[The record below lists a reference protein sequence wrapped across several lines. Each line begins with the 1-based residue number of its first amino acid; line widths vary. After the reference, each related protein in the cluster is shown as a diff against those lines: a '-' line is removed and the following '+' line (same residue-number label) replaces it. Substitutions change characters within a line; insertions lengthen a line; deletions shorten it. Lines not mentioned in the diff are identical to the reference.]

1 MFLNCIAVGAGG
13 FLGAVSRYL
22 MGMIPFLQKGS
33 LPYHTLLINVLG
45 AVLIGIVVKTADST
59 EILNPSTV
67 LFLKV
72 GICGG
77 FTTFS
82 TFSLESLDLLQSG
95 RASGLCS
102 ICDSKCC
109 AVRRRRAGRKVD
121 CRHFAGIIKRAERGS
136 YMKRE
141 TYVSMLSKIRKSP
154 VLYGY
159 VVWSDRILTKISY
172 IIYPLFLL
180 YLMVNKKPELGKA
193 ILVPAV
199 SFVVLSIFRYLYNAP
214 RPYEVFDTPSLIRKD
229 TRGKSFPSRHVF
241 SAFVIAVTVFY
252 TCHPLGIFLGICSLL
267 LAVSR
272 VLGGVHFTK
281 DVLAGAV
288 SGILCGMLLFIL

>member
-95 RASGLCS
+95 RPAAFAVYAIASVVLCVAGVLGGKWIAGILQAYKESRKGKLYEAGNICIYAVKDPKKSCFIWLCS
-102 ICDSKCC
+102 L
-109 AVRRRRAGRKVD
+109 V
-121 CRHFAGIIKRAERGS
+121 GS
-136 YMKRE
+136 DPDE
-141 TYVSMLSKIRKSP
+141 
-154 VLYGY
+154 
-159 VVWSDRILTKISY
+159 D
-172 IIYPLFLL
+172 LL
-180 YLMVNKKPELGKA
+180 YHL
-193 ILVPAV
+193 PAV
-199 SFVVLSIFRYLYNAP
+199 SA
-214 RPYEVFDTPSLIRKD
+214 VFN
-229 TRGKSFPSRHVF
+229 GK
-241 SAFVIAVTVFY
+241 
-252 TCHPLGIFLGICSLL
+252 
-267 LAVSR
+267 
-272 VLGGVHFTK
+272 
-281 DVLAGAV
+281 
-288 SGILCGMLLFIL
+288 

>member
-67 LFLKV
+67 LFLKEYRYLDDAAYAGRYIRTFLKV

-95 RASGLCS
+95 RPAAF
-102 ICDSKCC
+102 
-109 AVRRRRAGRKVD
+109 AV
-121 CRHFAGIIKRAERGS
+121 
-136 YMKRE
+136 Y
-141 TYVSMLSKIRKSP
+141 
-154 VLYGY
+154 
-159 VVWSDRILTKISY
+159 
-172 IIYPLFLL
+172 
-180 YLMVNKKPELGKA
+180 A
-193 ILVPAV
+193 IT
-199 SFVVLSIFRYLYNAP
+199 SVVLCVA
-214 RPYEVFDTPSLIRKD
+214 
-229 TRGKSFPSRHVF
+229 G
-241 SAFVIAVTVFY
+241 
-252 TCHPLGIFLGICSLL
+252 
-267 LAVSR
+267 
-272 VLGGVHFTK
+272 VLGGK
-281 DVLAGAV
+281 WIA
-288 SGILCGMLLFIL
+288 GILQA

>member
-77 FTTFS
+77 FTTFP

-95 RASGLCS
+95 RPAAFAVYAIAS
-102 ICDSKCC
+102 
-109 AVRRRRAGRKVD
+109 
-121 CRHFAGIIKRAERGS
+121 
-136 YMKRE
+136 
-141 TYVSMLSKIRKSP
+141 
-154 VLYGY
+154 
-159 VVWSDRILTKISY
+159 
-172 IIYPLFLL
+172 
-180 YLMVNKKPELGKA
+180 
-193 ILVPAV
+193 
-199 SFVVLSIFRYLYNAP
+199 VVLCVA
-214 RPYEVFDTPSLIRKD
+214 
-229 TRGKSFPSRHVF
+229 G
-241 SAFVIAVTVFY
+241 
-252 TCHPLGIFLGICSLL
+252 
-267 LAVSR
+267 
-272 VLGGVHFTK
+272 VLGGK
-281 DVLAGAV
+281 WIA
-288 SGILCGMLLFIL
+288 GILQA

>member
-82 TFSLESLDLLQSG
+82 TFFLQSG
-95 RASGLCS
+95 RPVAFAVYAIAS
-102 ICDSKCC
+102 
-109 AVRRRRAGRKVD
+109 
-121 CRHFAGIIKRAERGS
+121 
-136 YMKRE
+136 
-141 TYVSMLSKIRKSP
+141 
-154 VLYGY
+154 
-159 VVWSDRILTKISY
+159 
-172 IIYPLFLL
+172 
-180 YLMVNKKPELGKA
+180 
-193 ILVPAV
+193 
-199 SFVVLSIFRYLYNAP
+199 VVLCVA
-214 RPYEVFDTPSLIRKD
+214 
-229 TRGKSFPSRHVF
+229 G
-241 SAFVIAVTVFY
+241 
-252 TCHPLGIFLGICSLL
+252 
-267 LAVSR
+267 
-272 VLGGVHFTK
+272 VLGGK
-281 DVLAGAV
+281 WIA
-288 SGILCGMLLFIL
+288 GILQA